1 MRAVDLDL
9 RELLDFGPQ
18 GGILRFAGQRA
29 LLFDAVALGLL
40 RRELI
45 QTIGHTAARGVLTRF
60 GYAHGWRMAEV
71 LRSEFPWENEHEWR
85 IAGGRLHRLLGLVLF
100 EPVTMGGP
108 QRAPQTPPG
117 TMGGP
122 QRAPQTPPGTMG
134 GPAAQTPSGTI
145 GEGRPP
151 PFAEA
156 IWHES
161 YEAEQHLL
169 HVGQSD
175 EPVCWTLCGFASGY
189 LSCCNGHEILC
200 VEERCAGKGDALCT
214 MVGRPREEWGP
225 DQAPRFAYFERECM
239 EVALKRVTGAL
250 RRAERRLKS
259 RESELGVGEDEIAA
273 GVIARSAAMRKVVD
287 LARRVAKVDS
297 TALITGESGV
307 GKEVVARLIH
317 AESDRLGHAFVAIN
331 CGAVPEGLLE
341 SELFGH
347 ARGAFTGA
355 TQDRTGLF
363 EAANEG
369 TLFLDEVGDVPPS
382 MQVKLLRVLQEREVR
397 RVGENRP
404 RAVDVRVLAATN
416 RDLAAD
422 VASGAFR
429 QDLYYRL
436 RVIELKVP
444 ALRDRSDDILPLA
457 RSFLARVARRL
468 GRDVTGF
475 TPTAANLLC
484 RHSWPGNV
492 RELENAVERAVVL
505 ARGSRVDVDDLPEEV
520 SAAPPRTAKGAA
532 RTLAEVE
539 REHILAVL
547 EASGGNKAK
556 ASERLGIG
564 AATLFRKLREYREE
578 PS

>member
-9 RELLDFGPQ
+9 RELLDFEPQ
-18 GGILRFAGQRA
+18 GGVLRFAGQRA

-45 QTIGHTAARGVLTRF
+45 ATIGHTAARGVLTRF

-71 LRSEFPWENEHEWR
+71 LRSEFPWENDQEWR

-100 EPVTMGGP
+100 EPGTAQGP
-108 QRAPQTPPG
+108 EAG
-117 TMGGP
+117 L
-122 QRAPQTPPGTMG
+122 
-134 GPAAQTPSGTI
+134 
-145 GEGRPP
+145 PP
-151 PFAEA
+151 PFAEGL
-156 IWHES
+156 WRES

-189 LSCCNGHEILC
+189 LSCANGREILC
-200 VEERCAGKGDALCT
+200 IEDRCAGKGDALCT
-214 MVGRPREEWGP
+214 MVGRPREEWG
-225 DQAPRFAYFERECM
+225 DAQAPLFAYYERECL
-239 EVALKRVTGAL
+239 EAGLKRVTLAL
-250 RRAERRLKS
+250 RRVERRLKS
-259 RESELGVGEDEIAA
+259 RESELGLGDDEIAA

-287 LARRVAKVDS
+287 LARRVAKVDT
-297 TALITGESGV
+297 TALVTGESGV
-307 GKEVVARLIH
+307 GKEVLARLIH
-317 AESDRLGHAFVAIN
+317 AESGRLGHAFVAVN

-347 ARGAFTGA
+347 TKGSFTGA

-363 EAANEG
+363 EAASGG
-369 TLFLDEVGDVPPS
+369 TIFLDEIGDVPPA

-397 RVGENRP
+397 RVGENRD
-404 RAVDVRVLAATN
+404 RAVNVRVLAATN
-416 RDLAAD
+416 KDLAAD
-422 VASGAFR
+422 VAAGLFR

-444 ALRDRSDDILPLA
+444 PLRDRSDDVLPLG
-457 RSFLARVARRL
+457 RSFLADVSRRL

-475 TPTAANLLC
+475 TPQAANLLC
-484 RHSWPGNV
+484 RYPWPGNV
-492 RELENAVERAVVL
+492 RELQNAVERAVVL
-505 ARGSRVDVDDLPEEV
+505 AQGTRVDVEDLPEEV
-520 SAAPPRTAKGAA
+520 SAAPPRPAAKGAA

-547 EASGGNKAK
+547 EASGGNKAR

-564 AATLFRKLREYREE
+564 TATLFRKLREYREE